1 MTKTQKLAAISAYID
16 ANPRMI
22 YFLALKIA
30 RKLRRPETYDGNEL
44 HEIANDLVLHCLEK
58 ADNYKPELSKISTW
72 LWWQHKAVLSK
83 KGYHAKSPTRQF
95 ERTLATSF
103 QDWGVAGRRSGQ
115 REAVDRFHAEVD
127 ARTPQVEINSREDLN
142 TRIRE
147 TLSEAIPQLPELQ
160 ARTVEA
166 IALKGFSARR
176 WAVMRR
182 VHKNAVDQTLSCA
195 FRRLRRNPKICA
207 LAREI

>member
-1 MTKTQKLAAISAYID
+1 MTKSEKLRAISAFID

-22 YFLALKIA
+22 YWLALKIS
-30 RKLRRPETYDGNEL
+30 RKLRRPETYDGSEL

-58 ADNYKPELSKISTW
+58 ADNYKPERSKIPTW

-103 QDWGVAGRRSGQ
+103 QVWDRRQGQ

-142 TRIRE
+142 ARMRE
-147 TLSEAIPQLPELQ
+147 AFSEAIPQLPELQ

-182 VHKNAVDQTLSCA
+182 VHKNSVDQSLSNA
-195 FRRLRRNPKICA
+195 FRRLRQNPKICA

>member
-1 MTKTQKLAAISAYID
+1 MTKAEKLRAVSAFID

-22 YFLALKIA
+22 YWLALKIA
-30 RKLRRPETYDGNEL
+30 KRLRRPETYDGNEL

-58 ADNYKPELSKISTW
+58 AGNYKPELSKISTW
-72 LWWQHKAVLSK
+72 IHWQHKAVLSK

-95 ERTLATSF
+95 ERTLSNSNPY
-103 QDWGVAGRRSGQ
+103 WGDAGKRSG
-115 REAVDRFHAEVD
+115 RSEAVDRFHAEVD
-127 ARTPQVEINSREDLN
+127 QRTSHVEIKTREDLN

-166 IALKGFSARR
+166 IGLKGFSSRR

-182 VHKNAVDQTLSCA
+182 VHKNAVDQTLSNA